1 MRLVKGFLGV
11 QALAVL
17 LGSAPRSG
25 RGDRRFKSCHSAW
38 AGRTVHTLQRTP
50 HGFKIARKKVLLIN
64 KDQEDALAS
73 ISDLSD
79 ADVNM
84 RSLLIH

>member
-1 MRLVKGFLGV
+1 
-11 QALAVL
+11 
-17 LGSAPRSG
+17 
-25 RGDRRFKSCHSAW
+25 
-38 AGRTVHTLQRTP
+38 
-50 HGFKIARKKVLLIN
+50 VLLIN